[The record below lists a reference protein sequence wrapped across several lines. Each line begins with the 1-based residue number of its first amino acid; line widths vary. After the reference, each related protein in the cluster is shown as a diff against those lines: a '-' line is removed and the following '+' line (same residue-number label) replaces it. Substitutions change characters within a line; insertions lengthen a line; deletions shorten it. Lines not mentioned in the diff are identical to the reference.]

1 MATAARGKLLDVL
14 KDFDTV
20 MLFTRTAEG
29 NVRGRPMAIAEVDR
43 DGTLYLVTSIDSDKA
58 AELIADAR
66 VALGMQS
73 KTKYASLSGIA
84 ILNTERALID
94 RLWKERWRVW
104 FPEGKSSPDLSVI
117 EVHPVEGEH
126 WDQSGFKGIKLAIEA
141 AKAYVT
147 RQRPESQGAAV
158 NTRTRL

>member
-1 MATAARGKLLDVL
+1 MATAARAKLLDVL
-14 KDFDTV
+14 REFETV

-29 NVRGRPMAIAEVDR
+29 NVRGRPMAIADIDP
-43 DGTLYLVTSIDSDKA
+43 DGTLYLITSIDSDKA

-66 VALGMQS
+66 VGLGMQS

-84 ILNTERALID
+84 ILNTERSLVD

-104 FPEGKSSPDLSVI
+104 FPEGKSSPEISVI
-117 EVHPVEGEH
+117 EVHPVEGEY
-126 WDQSGFKGIKLAIEA
+126 WDQSGIKGIKLAIQA

-147 RQRPESQGAAV
+147 RQTPEVGTSGNA
-158 NTRTRL
+158 RTRL